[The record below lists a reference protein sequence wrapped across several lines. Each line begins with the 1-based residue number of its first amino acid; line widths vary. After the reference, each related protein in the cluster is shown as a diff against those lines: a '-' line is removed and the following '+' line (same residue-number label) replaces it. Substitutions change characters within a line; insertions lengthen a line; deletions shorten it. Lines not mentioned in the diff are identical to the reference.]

1 MQIQGGFAHAGHTCN
16 LANQKKKEKDGDR
29 QVVEGTEIPR
39 GAVAI

>member
-1 MQIQGGFAHAGHTCN
+1 MKFSQS
-16 LANQKKKEKDGDR
+16 EKIKQDGDR